1 MNFSVIIP
9 LYNKAV
15 TIERA
20 IRSVLKQTRRN
31 FEIVVVDDGS
41 MDNGAEN
48 VQQFNDPRIRL
59 IRQENGGVFRYIG
72 AVAVG
77 IVSVLALNT
86 LSSIDDV
93 RIFRYGSMILA
104 VVMIF
109 LMLPVGSKKSKMPFG
124 SIVTLA
130 SMIIGTVILLLD
142 PFHSADTPV
151 YIVTLA
157 IMGGVIWE
165 CLNLLKM
172 YNKSCS
178 NALPQFESHQGGE
191 LL

>member
-1 MNFSVIIP
+1 M
-9 LYNKAV
+9 
-15 TIERA
+15 R
-20 IRSVLKQTRRN
+20 
-31 FEIVVVDDGS
+31 
-41 MDNGAEN
+41 
-48 VQQFNDPRIRL
+48 
-59 IRQENGGVFRYIG
+59 RQENGGVFRYIG
-72 AVAVG
+72 ALAVG
-77 IVSVLALNT
+77 IVSVLALNA

-93 RIFRYGSMILA
+93 RIFRYGSMVLA

-109 LMLPVGSKKSKMPFG
+109 LMLPVGAKKSKMPFG

-130 SMIIGTVILLLD
+130 AMIIGTVILLLD